1 MSVDQGIALRSELLR
16 RGRPQEPGPAS
27 PAAANAVATLA
38 GMGLAATVLLTL
50 ASESVSGLG
59 ARGEAVIALGRLA
72 GMVAAYAMLV
82 LVLVVARLPVIER
95 AVGQERLVA
104 WHRRLGP
111 WPLYLVAAHG
121 VLITTG
127 YALQSHA
134 LLPAQLWTLLSTY
147 PGVLAGTAAFALLV
161 AAGASSYRRVR
172 RKVAYETWWTVHLY
186 TYLALFLAFS
196 HQVSTGAA
204 FVGHPVARTIWTGM
218 WLGGAALVLT
228 CRVGIP
234 LVRSLRHQLVVESV
248 EREGPGVVS
257 VTVRGRAL
265 DRLPVSG
272 GQFLHWR
279 VLRRGLWWQ
288 AHPYSLSDLPRD
300 GRLRLTI
307 KDQGDYG
314 RAVAR
319 LAPGTRLAVEGPY
332 GTFTKHARK
341 GDGVVL
347 VAAGVGVA
355 PVRALLEDL
364 PPETDVDLIV
374 RASSERHLVLRDEL
388 HRLAGRRGVR
398 LHELVGPREEVALD
412 RDVMLALV
420 PDVAERDVF
429 VCGPDGFT
437 ARTIAA
443 ARDAGAALERVH
455 HERFAF

>member
-1 MSVDQGIALRSELLR
+1 MSVDQGMSLPYELPRPGR
-16 RGRPQEPGPAS
+16 RQEPGPAS

-50 ASESVSGLG
+50 STESLSGLG
-59 ARGEAVIALGRLA
+59 ARGEAVMGLGRLA

-82 LVLVVARLPVIER
+82 TVLLVARLPVVER
-95 AVGQERLVA
+95 AVGQERLVG

-121 VLITTG
+121 ALITVG

-134 LLPAQLWTLLSTY
+134 ALPAQLWTLLSTY

-161 AAGASSYRRVR
+161 AAGVSSYRRVR
-172 RKVAYETWWTVHLY
+172 RRLAYETWWTVHLY

-196 HQVSTGAA
+196 HQVSTGAP
-204 FVGHPVARTIWTGM
+204 FVGHPVARTIWTAM
-218 WLGGAALVLT
+218 WLAGAALVLT
-228 CRVGIP
+228 CRVGLP
-234 LVRSLRHQLVVESV
+234 LIRTLRHQPVVESV

-300 GRLRLTI
+300 GRLRLTV
-307 KDQGDYG
+307 KDRGDYG
-314 RAVAR
+314 RA
-319 LAPGTRLAVEGPY
+319 LAGLRPGTRLAIEGPY
-332 GTFTKHARK
+332 GTFTKHARH
-341 GDGVVL
+341 GGGVAL

-364 PPETDVDLIV
+364 PPGTDVDLIV
-374 RASSERHLVLRDEL
+374 RASSQGDMVLRDEL
-388 HRLAGRRGVR
+388 RGLADRRGVR
-398 LHELVGPREEVALD
+398 LHELVGPRDDVRLD
-412 RDVMLALV
+412 RDALLSLV

-437 ARTIAA
+437 ARTITA
-443 ARDAGAALERVH
+443 AREAGAALERVH